1 VRGAILSLGLSVAA
15 AGCVHPFLEYEPA
28 TESAAASGDDSDRQ
42 KDARPVAV
50 AYDGPVTEPAVAPTV
65 PPRMRDR
72 DPVFFR
78 LGAGYGALG
87 QVDLSPCRELGLPR
101 GYLRVRVTFHTD
113 GRVGHAALQSDVLPP
128 AEALTC
134 VGERLEL
141 ASVPAFE
148 GGDVTLSKSFFVD

>member
-1 VRGAILSLGLSVAA
+1 VRTAVVSAGLLAIVS
-15 AGCVHPFLEYEPA
+15 GCVHPFAEDVENEP
-28 TESAAASGDDSDRQ
+28 SAAASTSEDT
-42 KDARPVAV
+42 RPVAV
-50 AYDGPVTEPAVAPTV
+50 AYDGPVEEPA
-65 PPRMRDR
+65 PPAAADNNVTGGPRP

-87 QVDLSPCRELGLPR
+87 QVDLAPCRDHGLPR
-101 GYLRVRVTFHTD
+101 GYVHVRVTFRTD
-113 GRVGHAALQSDVLPP
+113 GRVAHAALQSDVLPP
-128 AEALTC
+128 AEALAC